1 MSAHGCPHLTSLKD
15 AKGTQAYRLI
25 HSYFVCCVSKD
36 ARTKKAQLCK
46 CHACHARGPRLHAC
60 LQCVYFGCYSNRHI
74 HEHARTNQHVLAVDI
89 SYGVVYC
96 FTCADYVYDRELEAM
111 ARKHRRRCARLLGL
125 RGLMN
130 LGNTCFMNCIVQAL
144 THTPLLRDYFLAD
157 RHVCQF
163 QDDPAMCLVCEMS
176 RLFQEFYC
184 GKSTPHIPYRLLHL
198 VWTHARH
205 LAGYEQQDA
214 HEFFIAT
221 LDVLHRHCKGT
232 NGISSTNPHH
242 CNCIIDQIFTGG
254 LQSDVVCQSCKGVST
269 TIDPFW
275 DISLDL
281 GPSSHLQQL
290 MPHPGW
296 QTLHLFTRPEHLGS
310 SAKIRCGQCQSYQ
323 ESTKQLTMKKLP
335 VVCSFH
341 LKRFEHS
348 RSFHKKISSLISFP
362 QYLDMSPF
370 MSSSPRAPEAVAQAP
385 EGAQE
390 PSRPC
395 HDNKY
400 CLFAVVNH
408 SGTIETGHYTAYIRQ
423 HRDRWFKCDDHLIT
437 RASLQDVLDS
447 EGYLLFYHKQI
458 LEYEAQGG
466 SIGANPFDRADP
478 YNRVARA
485 TTLPKM
491 TRISPGSAED
501 PETLVVRRQLSS
513 ATHRRRPGSVCLS
526 RALSMRVPQGEGD
539 EVDSV
544 FDGECADEPLSEQ
557 EQAEMRAAIRNLPV
571 PLALRRVFSAPNG
584 RVEN

>member
-1 MSAHGCPHLTSLKD
+1 MTKLSSGEDVLFHRRRSMSAHGCSHLTALKE
-15 AKGTQAYRLI
+15 ANGVHSYRLI
-25 HSYFVCCVSKD
+25 SSYFVCCVSKE
-36 ARTKKAQLCK
+36 ARSRKARYCI
-46 CHACHARGPRLHAC
+46 CHTCHIPGPRLHAC
-60 LQCVYFGCYSNRHI
+60 LQCVYFGCYGNRHI
-74 HEHARTNQHVLAVDI
+74 HEHAEANQHLLAADV
-89 SYGVVYC
+89 SYGVVFC
-96 FTCADYVYDRELEAM
+96 FACDDYVYDGELEAV
-111 ARKHRRRCARLLGL
+111 ARVHRRKCARMMGLQELYHHWEPSSLEMELLRRNPRRKRITNNSYIGL
-125 RGLMN
+125 RGLIN

-163 QDDPAMCLVCEMS
+163 RDDPAMCLVCEMA
-176 RLFQEFYC
+176 RLFQEFYS
-184 GKSTPHIPYRLLHL
+184 GKSSPHIPYRLLHL

-232 NGISSTNPHH
+232 NGMSSTNPHH

-281 GPSSHLQQL
+281 GPSTHLQQ
-290 MPHPGW
+290 HPSSEAEDSEP
-296 QTLHLFTRPEHLGS
+296 TSLLDCLERFTRPEHLGS
-310 SAKIRCGQCQSYQ
+310 SAKIRCGRCESYQ
-323 ESTKQLTMKKLP
+323 ESTKQLTMKQLP

-348 RSFHKKISSLISFP
+348 SRFHKKISSLISFP

-370 MSSSPRAPEAVAQAP
+370 MSGPRAPSSSSSSSSSSASSSSSSSSGKAASAVPQ
-385 EGAQE
+385 
-390 PSRPC
+390 PC

-408 SGTIETGHYTAYIRQ
+408 SGTIETGHYTAYVRQ
-423 HRDRWFKCDDHLIT
+423 HRDHWFKCDDHLIT

-458 LEYEAQGG
+458 LEYE
-466 SIGANPFDRADP
+466 
-478 YNRVARA
+478 
-485 TTLPKM
+485 
-491 TRISPGSAED
+491 
-501 PETLVVRRQLSS
+501 
-513 ATHRRRPGSVCLS
+513 
-526 RALSMRVPQGEGD
+526 
-539 EVDSV
+539 
-544 FDGECADEPLSEQ
+544 
-557 EQAEMRAAIRNLPV
+557 
-571 PLALRRVFSAPNG
+571 
-584 RVEN
+584 

>member
-125 RGLMN
+125 KEYYHHWEPTSFELDLLRRNPRRKRICNNSYIGLRGLMN

-221 LDVLHRHCKGT
+221 LDVLHRHCKVVDLFIFSGT

-290 MPHPGW
+290 MPHPDAEDSEP
-296 QTLHLFTRPEHLGS
+296 TSLLDCLERFTRPEHLGS

-395 HDNKY
+395 HDNKFPLVPLGSHRY

-458 LEYEAQGG
+458 LEYE
-466 SIGANPFDRADP
+466 
-478 YNRVARA
+478 
-485 TTLPKM
+485 
-491 TRISPGSAED
+491 
-501 PETLVVRRQLSS
+501 
-513 ATHRRRPGSVCLS
+513 
-526 RALSMRVPQGEGD
+526 
-539 EVDSV
+539 
-544 FDGECADEPLSEQ
+544 
-557 EQAEMRAAIRNLPV
+557 
-571 PLALRRVFSAPNG
+571 
-584 RVEN
+584 